1 MKTTSHHIAALVLVL
16 VVSRG
21 TPAADRAVLHQA
33 QQPRVLNNFVTQL
46 FSLKKLAGD
55 GRHTFTVE
63 NPRNGWLFFRIN
75 GLAGRSGR
83 IGLGIARRGIADA
96 KRETV
101 ITYERGDRKT
111 VEAMRFLE
119 KGSYGLQLD
128 MADSEVALLEVRL
141 IPMIIYERVSGGFR
155 AMEGFPEYNRDFL
168 RRCGMLE
175 SINTIGTYD
184 GFPWMRQW
192 IEQGKR
198 AIRVAGGI
206 HSLGT
211 EQAAYDHWR
220 GCMNHPGGV
229 YGTVIDEFYPAL
241 KKNFPHWV
249 KALRRVRRDEPGRLC
264 LLYTAGGAD
273 SLRELIEPLKD
284 MDFYWTP
291 EEQVAETRETH
302 EQLLEHGFGRSWV
315 SGFRKA
321 GYFPNISGRTVHSVG
336 IFSGPSESKYNDDAY
351 PDRNWKVLK
360 ELHFHDLA
368 THPLHKGLA
377 GVDMYQSPQCQ
388 EEYLRWMARLCRHYC
403 IEGNTK
409 RLTNDRYELNHI
421 QNPDFEQGLDGWTLE
436 PAAPGSIEV
445 RHAKGY
451 GLKVQGR
458 HAHAGDHFLWTRRQA
473 DKPNIIRQQ
482 IKGLEPGR
490 YYSVT
495 MYTGDHRNLTRWQV
509 HQVGLMVRGDIVEQP
524 SQTIHNAWRHVPD
537 KAFGNKDTYPNYH
550 RIVFQARKDSAEL
563 VLSDWRHGRIP
574 TAPVGQELIFNFIQ
588 VEPYLMPNAR

>member
-1 MKTTSHHIAALVLVL
+1 VKTTSHHIAALVLVL